1 LFWKALAIFVAFA
14 CGAVTAAVFLWR
26 PMPMLENMS
35 PQDAAAA
42 SLLQQPAPRP
52 ERPPRVIPVDRSPAG
67 TAQTTGT
74 DTSGLA
80 QGSANSSASAA
91 SSCNQAACTQA
102 YHSFDSASCTY
113 QPSKGPRRRCNK

>member
-26 PMPMLENMS
+26 PMPILENTS

-42 SLLQQPAPRP
+42 SLLQPAPRP
-52 ERPPRVIPVDRSPAG
+52 ERPPRDIPVDRSPAG
-67 TAQTTGT
+67 TVQTTGT
-74 DTSGLA
+74 GTSGLA
-80 QGSANSSASAA
+80 QASASSPAAAA

-113 QPSKGPRRRCNK
+113 QPSKGPRRHCNK